1 MHELLHEADL
11 EVARRREVG
20 CPAMTPV
27 ELAREL
33 GVDPKRLR
41 AWLRKQIERGAGKGT
56 RWGDLDEAT
65 LEEARRWFGRG
76 SSPAVA
82 RELTRTAPRGSRP
95 FHTTGDIEA
104 VRQRF
109 RPSRI
114 GTLFVGESA
123 PAGGDFFYNGNS
135 NLYRQMRKAF
145 DDVVGTSGLSA
156 EDFFERFT
164 ALGCYLDDL
173 CLEPVNKLPRPE
185 RKARCV
191 AAEPSMTERLRLYAP
206 KTVVAIGKTYPA
218 PSIQRALGRSGIDAA
233 FVTMP
238 FPDRPDQRV
247 AFVSQLSDFLRNAL
261 VQPHS

>member
-1 MHELLHEADL
+1 
-11 EVARRREVG
+11 
-20 CPAMTPV
+20 MTPV

-41 AWLRKQIERGAGKGT
+41 AWLREQIERGAGKGT

-65 LEEARRWFGRG
+65 LEEARRWFGGG
-76 SSPAVA
+76 SSRAVA
-82 RELTRTAPRGSRP
+82 RQPSRSAPRASRP
-95 FHTTGDIEA
+95 VHTTLDVEA
-104 VRQRF
+104 IRKRF
-109 RPSRI
+109 RPSGI
-114 GTLFVGESA
+114 TTLFVGESA
-123 PAGGDFFYNGNS
+123 PAGGDYFYNGDS
-135 NLYRQMRKAF
+135 NLYRQIRKAF
-145 DDVVGTSGLSA
+145 DSVSGTSGLRA
-156 EDFFERFT
+156 KDFFERFM

-173 CLEPVNKLPRPE
+173 CLEPVNKLPTPE

-238 FPDRPDQRV
+238 FPDRPDQRA
-247 AFVSQLSDFLRNAL
+247 AFVSQLSDFLRKAL